1 MLLLAKYRQRDR
13 LQSHVLYVPAMLSV
27 LLVCRADI
35 LGICPYLLLE
45 IYQTRQRL
53 AVTDSRS
60 KGERI
65 GGMEM
70 IDWAISVA

>member
-1 MLLLAKYRQRDR
+1 MLLLATYHQRGR

-35 LGICPYLLLE
+35 LRTGPYLLLE
-45 IYQTRQRL
+45 IYQIRQRL
-53 AVTDSRS
+53 AGTGSRS

-70 IDWAISVA
+70 VDWTISVA